1 MGRFEETLPDFFS
14 TYREKAGLINF
25 DAGLYSSTACALHW
39 SADIIDSDTVLVF
52 DEFIVNEGW
61 KNDEYK
67 ALMEYCDKHSLSMDV
82 IAASI
87 FTKQVVCKL
96 MDR

>member
-1 MGRFEETLPDFFS
+1 MKSIQNSRSGAK
-14 TYREKAGLINF
+14 KAGLINF
-25 DAGLYSSTACALHW
+25 DADLYSSTACALQW
-39 SADIIDSDTVLVF
+39 SKDIIDRDTVLVF

-67 ALMEYCDKHSLSMDV
+67 ALVEYCDRQALSMDV

-87 FTKQVVCKL
+87 FTKQIVCKVL
-96 MDR
+96 DR